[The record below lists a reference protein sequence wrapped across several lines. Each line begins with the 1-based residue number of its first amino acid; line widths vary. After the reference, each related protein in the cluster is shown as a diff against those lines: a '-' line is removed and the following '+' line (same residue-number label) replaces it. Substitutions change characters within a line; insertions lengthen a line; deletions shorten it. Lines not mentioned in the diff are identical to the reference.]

1 MVSAF
6 PMNHEFELAEARL
19 RMQAHLVDAFILQES
34 AYSNAGQPR
43 PLLVWERLQQGW
55 LAELQDDAG
64 WLAEPALLE
73 DGPAFLELTG

>member
-1 MVSAF
+1 MFRPRRLVSAF

-43 PLLVWERLQQGW
+43 PLLVWERLQRGW
-55 LAELQDDAG
+55 LAELHPQIIYVLRDQPPPAG
-64 WLAEPALLE
+64 
-73 DGPAFLELTG
+73 FQ